1 MNPHTAA
8 GPRAPESTPATLGDA
23 PNDQPELIAQSLQRS
38 KSYGLRP
45 YESPDFCPVLQSE
58 LKTEIERSQSL
69 FTHAL
74 PVMETLYS
82 QIVNTQSMVILTD
95 TSGLI
100 LHSLGDDD
108 FLAKASKV
116 ALQPGASWSEE
127 ARGTNAI
134 GTALAD
140 GKPTLVHA
148 SEHYLEANRFLTCSC
163 APILDPYG
171 ATVGALDVTGDHRGF
186 HKHTMALVRMSAQMI
201 ENHLFANTFQDVV
214 CIHFH
219 SRPEFIGTLVE
230 GIAAFTPAGRF
241 LSANRSG
248 EFQLGLSIRALH
260 AHTFSSLF
268 GLSMSQLIDTERG
281 APAGIVQLQLPSGV
295 KVFARVE
302 WKRSANRIAGPA
314 IGSDMPG
321 EREPASARRHY
332 IVPSRQPAA
341 SLEALDTGDAQI
353 KTVIG
358 KLRKVIGKDIT
369 VMVLGETGTGKELL
383 ARAIHAD
390 SPRHAGPFIA
400 VNCASIPEALI
411 ESELFGYEEGAFTG
425 ARKKGGIGKMVLANG
440 GTLFL
445 DEIGDMPLHL
455 QARLLRALQ
464 ERAVSP
470 LGSNKLIQVDVAVV
484 CATHRNMREMVASG
498 QFREDL
504 YYRLNGLV
512 VRLPALR
519 ERSDLDVVAN
529 KLLQLEQ
536 ADAPPI
542 SEAVMQMFRSYHWPG
557 NIRQLGNLLRT
568 ARLMAEDAPEITED
582 HLPDDFLEDWQARH
596 GGDQPAPDSAMAADA
611 QPVAVTVGNAQPK
624 RLADVESMT
633 ILAAVKAHNGNI
645 SAAAKA
651 LGISRNTIY
660 RRIDEAGGLPSDT
673 D

>member
-1 MNPHTAA
+1 MISHAA
-8 GPRAPESTPATLGDA
+8 AAQRASESAPATPGET
-23 PNDQPELIAQSLQRS
+23 PENDQPELIAQSHERS
-38 KSYGLRP
+38 KSYGLRT
-45 YESPDFCPVLQSE
+45 YESPDFCPVQQSE
-58 LKTEIERSQSL
+58 LKTQIERSQSL

-82 QIVNTQSMVILTD
+82 QIINTQSMVILTD

-108 FLAKASKV
+108 FLARASKV
-116 ALQPGASWSEE
+116 ALQPGALWSEE
-127 ARGTNAI
+127 SRGTNAI
-134 GTALAD
+134 GTALAEA
-140 GKPTLVHA
+140 KPTLVHA

-163 APILDPYG
+163 APIFDPYG
-171 ATVGALDVTGDHRGF
+171 KTVGALDVTGDHRGF

-201 ENHLFANTFQDVV
+201 ENQLFSNAFQDVV
-214 CIHFH
+214 CIRFH

-248 EFQLGLSIRALH
+248 EFQLGLSIRSLH

-268 GLSMSQLIDTERG
+268 GLSMSQLVDAARS
-281 APAGIVQLQLPSGV
+281 ASAGVLQLQLPSGV
-295 KVFARVE
+295 KVFARLE
-302 WKRSANRIAGPA
+302 WKRTASPIARSAAA
-314 IGSDMPG
+314 ISS
-321 EREPASARRHY
+321 EPAGDAYTAPASRPYMA
-332 IVPSRQPAA
+332 PPRQPAG
-341 SLEALDTGDAQI
+341 LDALDTGDAQI

-519 ERSDLDVVAN
+519 ERSDLDAVADT
-529 KLLQLEQ
+529 LLRQEQ
-536 ADAPPI
+536 GGPLPI
-542 SEAVMQMFRSYHWPG
+542 SERVAQMFRGYHWPG
-557 NIRQLGNLLRT
+557 NIRQLANLLRT
-568 ARLMAEDAPEITED
+568 ARLMAEDAPEITEH

-596 GGDQPAPDSAMAADA
+596 GTPQAPAAATTALAQPAPGVSD
-611 QPVAVTVGNAQPK
+611 AQPK
-624 RLADVESMT
+624 RLADVETMA
-633 ILAAVKAHNGNI
+633 ILAAVKAHQGNI

-651 LGISRNTIY
+651 LGISRNTVY
-660 RRIDEAGGLPSDT
+660 RKIDEAGNVPRPD
-673 D
+673 